1 MKNNTLLI
9 FAFAILPIGTQQA
22 PAMGQTS
29 AAPAHVSNSFQF
41 VVPEPFPRAATL
53 FGPEAERCWAG
64 DQWKPEFLHPRPGED
79 AQGAVFTVAHGSKK
93 SVWVNTIFD
102 LAGGRMQYVAFLP
115 DTVVFTVDVKLTAL
129 NASATSVAVTYV
141 RTALNEMV
149 NGNVEAM
156 GKRDRESGPQWQ
168 REIEGC
174 LTMQHK
180 DTR

>member
-1 MKNNTLLI
+1 MKRYQLLL
-9 FAFAILPIGTQQA
+9 FALAMPSINAQQPSA
-22 PAMGQTS
+22 RIQTS
-29 AAPAHVSNSFQF
+29 SAPAHVSNSFQF
-41 VVPEPFPRAATL
+41 VVQEPLRRAATL

-64 DQWKPEFLHPRPGED
+64 EQWKPEFLHPQPGED
-79 AQGAVFTVAHGSKK
+79 VQGAVFTVAHGSHK

-102 LAGGRMQYVAFLP
+102 LTGGRMQYVAFLP

-129 NASATSVAVTYV
+129 NASATSVGVTYV

-156 GKRDRESGPQWQ
+156 GKRDRESGPEWQ
-168 REIEGC
+168 REIESC